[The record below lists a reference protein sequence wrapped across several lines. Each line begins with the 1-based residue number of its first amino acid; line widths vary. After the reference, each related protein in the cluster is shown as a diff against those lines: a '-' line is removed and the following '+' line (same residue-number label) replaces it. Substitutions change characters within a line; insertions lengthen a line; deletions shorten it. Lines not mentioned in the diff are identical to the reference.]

1 MEKLIQTN
9 IFISGLHLVRFL
21 PAFGSSTVLP
31 AVVFILSPEFVFV
44 IDCSL
49 GPFMPTPHRFDCCN
63 FVVSFDTRQC
73 EFFSF
78 ALFFR
83 VALAIRDPLRF
94 HFDLG
99 WVFLYLKKQS
109 LGF

>member
-31 AVVFILSPEFVFV
+31 AVVFILSPEFMFV
-44 IDCSL
+44 MTVLLDPISA
-49 GPFMPTPHRFDCCN
+49 FMPTPHRFDCCN

-78 ALFFR
+78 ALFF
-83 VALAIRDPLRF
+83 
-94 HFDLG
+94 
-99 WVFLYLKKQS
+99 
-109 LGF
+109 